1 MSSGIYNGRVI
12 AHSST
17 DRSLQ
22 GLMRVEEIQS
32 PIDCPIAIYISRFS
46 SYSEKDCRAI
56 CLQIAQC
63 INIMHNAGL
72 AHRNLHL
79 GNLVIDPF
87 VRKAVWKFINMFIS
101 FINQP
106 LTAGCFVFL
115 GQSQYKRFTLCSTYS
130 GQPTTN
136 WTFWFSVQLVRFQST
151 GGR

>member
-101 FINQP
+101 FIIQP
-106 LTAGCFVFL
+106 LTAGYFCVPRA
-115 GQSQYKRFTLCSTYS
+115 K
-130 GQPTTN
+130 
-136 WTFWFSVQLVRFQST
+136 SV
-151 GGR
+151 